1 MPQSHTVKD
10 LLLSGSRQLQH
21 LDSARLDAEVLLA
34 AATGSGRE
42 TLYSHPERQV
52 EEGQAV
58 DFNTLINHRRRG
70 FPVAYLT
77 GSREFWSL
85 EFKVNRDTLIPR
97 PETELL
103 VQTALAQIAE
113 DAALDI
119 LDLGTGCGAI
129 AVALAGERPC
139 CRVTAADLSDA
150 ALDVAREN
158 AARAAVANID
168 FVQSDW
174 FAGLAGRQFHFIVC
188 NPPYVESDHAGF
200 SNGELRFEPRLALDG
215 GRTGLAALQQIIP
228 AAARH
233 LHPGGWLLLEHG
245 YAQGAEVQRL
255 LQLNR
260 YRDALTRKD
269 YAGLERL
276 TLALMP

>member
-1 MPQSHTVKD
+1 VPQSHTVKD

-42 TLYSHPERQV
+42 MLYSHPERRV

-58 DFNTLINHRRRG
+58 DFNALINHRRLG

-103 VQTALAQIAE
+103 VETALAHVAE

-119 LDLGTGCGAI
+119 LDLGTGCGAM
-129 AVALAGERPC
+129 AVALAGERPR
-139 CRVTAADLSDA
+139 CRVTAADISRG
-150 ALDVAREN
+150 ALDMAREN
-158 AARAAVANID
+158 AARAGVANID

-174 FAGLAGRQFHFIVC
+174 FAGLAGRLYHLIVC

-200 SNGELRFEPRLALDG
+200 SGGELRFEPRLALDG

-228 AAARH
+228 AVVRH
-233 LHPGGWLLLEHG
+233 LHPGGRLLLEHG
-245 YAQGAEVQRL
+245 YTQGAEVRRL
-255 LQLNR
+255 LRLNR
-260 YRDALTRKD
+260 YRGDLTRKD
-269 YAGLERL
+269 YAGLERF
-276 TLALMP
+276 TLAVIP

>member
-1 MPQSHTVKD
+1 MPQTHTVKD
-10 LLLSGSRQLQH
+10 LLQSARQRLQH

-34 AATGSGRE
+34 AVTGSGRE
-42 TLYSHPERQV
+42 SLYSYPERQL

-103 VQTALAQIAE
+103 VETALAHIAE

-129 AVALAGERPC
+129 AVALAGVRPRW
-139 CRVTAADLSDA
+139 RVTAADLSGA

-158 AARAAVANID
+158 AARAGVANID

-174 FAGLAGRQFHFIVC
+174 FAGLTGRLFHLIVC
-188 NPPYVESDHAGF
+188 NPPYVESSHAGF
-200 SNGELRFEPRLALDG
+200 SGGELRFEPRLALDG
-215 GRTGLAALQQIIP
+215 GHTGLEALQRIIP
-228 AAARH
+228 AAARN
-233 LHPGGWLLLEHG
+233 LHPGGQLFLEHG
-245 YAQGAEVQRL
+245 HTQGREVRRL

-260 YRDALTRKD
+260 YRDELTLKD

-276 TLALMP
+276 TLAVMP

>member
-1 MPQSHTVKD
+1 MPQTYIVRD
-10 LLLSGSRQLQH
+10 LLQSACQQLQH

-34 AATGSGRE
+34 AVTGSGRE
-42 TLYSHPERQV
+42 SLYSHPERRV
-52 EEGQAV
+52 EAGQAV
-58 DFNTLINHRRRG
+58 DFNALINHRRAG

-103 VQTALAQIAE
+103 VETALENIAE

-129 AVALAGERPC
+129 AVALAGERPR
-139 CRVTAADLSDA
+139 CRVTAADLSGG

-158 AARAAVANID
+158 ADRAGVANID
-168 FVQSDW
+168 FLLSDW
-174 FAGLAGRQFHFIVC
+174 FAGLTGRLFHLVVC
-188 NPPYVESDHAGF
+188 NPPYVESEHAGF

-215 GRTGLAALQQIIP
+215 GRSGLAALQQIIP

-233 LHPGGWLLLEHG
+233 LYPGGRLLLEHG
-245 YAQGAEVQRL
+245 YTQGAEVRRL

-260 YRDALTRKD
+260 YRDELTLKD
-269 YAGLERL
+269 YAGLDRL
-276 TLALMP
+276 TKAVMP

>member
-1 MPQSHTVKD
+1 MPQTYIVRD
-10 LLLSGSRQLQH
+10 LLQSARQQLQH

-34 AATGSGRE
+34 AVTGSGRE
-42 TLYSHPERQV
+42 SLYSHPERQV
-52 EEGQAV
+52 EAGQAV
-58 DFNTLINHRRRG
+58 DFNALINHRRAG

-103 VQTALAQIAE
+103 VETALENIAE
-113 DAALDI
+113 DDALDI

-129 AVALAGERPC
+129 AVALAGERPR
-139 CRVTAADLSDA
+139 CRLTAADLSGG

-158 AARAAVANID
+158 AARAGVANID
-168 FVQSDW
+168 FLLSDW
-174 FAGLAGRQFHFIVC
+174 FAGLTGRLFHLVIC
-188 NPPYVESDHAGF
+188 NPPYVESEHAGF

-233 LHPGGWLLLEHG
+233 LHPGGRLLLEHG
-245 YAQGAEVQRL
+245 HAQGGEVRRL

-260 YRDALTRKD
+260 YRNELTRKD
-269 YAGLERL
+269 YAGLDRL
-276 TLALMP
+276 TMAVMP